1 MDHSFDERATHE
13 LADFMRRVVPY
24 WTTLG
29 LQLKQVEKGAVVF
42 EGVVRDDL
50 IQNGLLHGGVFASI
64 ADSACAVAGI
74 SMVFPEN
81 YATTINLHVSY
92 LKPVSQGKFM
102 AKGTCLKKGRNV
114 LFCEAQVFDES
125 GALVAT
131 ASSELLVISRSQ

>member
-1 MDHSFDERATHE
+1 MS
-13 LADFMRRVVPY
+13 RVVPY
-24 WTTLG
+24 WKTLG
-29 LQLKQVEKGAVVF
+29 LNLKNVEKGTAVF

-50 IQNGLLHGGVFASI
+50 LQNGLLHGGVFASI

-92 LKPVSQGKFM
+92 LKPVRQGRFI
-102 AKGTCLKKGRNV
+102 ARGQCLKKGRNL

-125 GALVAT
+125 GLLVAT
-131 ASSELLVISRSQ
+131 ASSELLVIALARQGQCTNGQ

>member
-1 MDHSFDERATHE
+1 MDHALDQHATQPLIE
-13 LADFMRRVVPY
+13 FMGRVVPY
-24 WTTLG
+24 WKALG
-29 LQLKQVEKGAVVF
+29 LELKQVERGAAVF

-50 IQNGLLHGGVFASI
+50 LQNGVLHGGVFASI

-81 YATTINLHVSY
+81 YATTINLHLSY
-92 LKPVSQGKFM
+92 LKPVNQGKFT
-102 AKGTCLKKGRNV
+102 ARGKCLKKGRNL

-131 ASSELLVISRSQ
+131 

>member
-1 MDHSFDERATHE
+1 MS
-13 LADFMRRVVPY
+13 RVVPY
-24 WTTLG
+24 WKTLG
-29 LQLKQVEKGAVVF
+29 LNLKNVEKGTAVF

-50 IQNGLLHGGVFASI
+50 LQNGLLHGGVFASI

-92 LKPVSQGKFM
+92 LKPVRQGRFIARGK
-102 AKGTCLKKGRNV
+102 CLKKGRNL

-125 GALVAT
+125 GLLVAT
-131 ASSELLVISRSQ
+131 ASSELLVIALARQGQCTNGQ